1 VKASSEPARPTPGQV
16 LRVLVHLPRLVR
28 LYWRLPRDQRVS
40 LWPKALLVAA
50 LAYVVVPF
58 DLVPDA
64 IPVLGELDD
73 TVILLAAAHWFLQWC
88 PPDVVAEHSR
98 ALAAG

>member
-28 LYWRLPRDQRVS
+28 LYWRLFRDRRVS